1 MHNYN
6 FGVIEKSKN
15 VVLKAT
21 GKNGEIYTNLNL
33 ADLTH

>member
-21 GKNGEIYTNLNL
+21 GKNGERYIQIST
-33 ADLTH
+33 